1 MDYKSHQTA
10 LILPQFK
17 LETMSTN
24 NHQHHLHIVSAK
36 TWGGGESYVFNL
48 AKHAIANGDSI
59 TIITDSRYPQ
69 IAQRFSDITQPIEI
83 PLSFGL
89 TIPNIL
95 KIHRILKSSQIS
107 TINYHSGKVAL
118 LSVLVSILS
127 KVPCVFFKHNIS
139 LGKNDFYHNFLMRHL
154 AGVICVS
161 NTVKDAVIRGIPK
174 MYAPKVH
181 LVYTGISLPENTQ
194 KNEASNR
201 IRIGY
206 AGRIVQNKGVEV
218 LLQACQQL
226 SEDVDLFVAGNCNSV
241 YGKELQSKYA
251 EPHIHFIGEQT
262 DLSHFY
268 QSIEIFVA
276 PSIVPE
282 AFGLAICEAMSYG
295 LPVITT
301 TSGAQSELI
310 QNGVDGLLI
319 CPNNVEELIE
329 NLQKLA
335 QDKNLRNSMGQNAKE
350 RVESTFTMDHFY
362 SNLTKFYRSL

>member
-1 MDYKSHQTA
+1 MTA
-10 LILPQFK
+10 IRTK
-17 LETMSTN
+17 
-24 NHQHHLHIVSAK
+24 HHLHIVSAK

-48 AKHAIANGDSI
+48 AKYAINQGDSI
-59 TIITDSRYPQ
+59 TIITDSRHPE
-69 IAQRFSDITQPIEI
+69 IGKRFSEICQPIEL
-83 PLSFGL
+83 PLSFGS
-89 TIPNIL
+89 IVSNVL
-95 KIHRILKSSQIS
+95 KINKILQERKIS

-118 LSVLVSILS
+118 LAVLTGIVS

-139 LGKNDFYHNFLMRHL
+139 KGKNDFYHNFLMKHL

-161 NTVKDAVIRGIPK
+161 KTVKDAVLRGIPQIYSSK
-174 MYAPKVH
+174 IH
-181 LVYTGISLPENTQ
+181 LVYTGIVLPDETQ
-194 KNEASNR
+194 KKETSNR

-218 LLQACQQL
+218 LLKACQQL
-226 SEDVDLFVAGNCNSV
+226 PECVDLFIAGNCNSV
-241 YGKELQSKYA
+241 YGKGLHVKYA

-262 DLSHFY
+262 DLCCFY
-268 QSIEIFVA
+268 QSLDIFVA

-310 QNGVDGLLI
+310 QNGVDGILI
-319 CPNNVEELIE
+319 RPNDIEGLKE

-335 QDKNLRNSMGQNAKE
+335 QDKNLRELMGLSAKK

-362 SNLTKFYRSL
+362 SNLTQFYRSL